1 MDVEKQSLKGPCN
14 ETVKTSLKAT
24 TQIHP
29 SNTAQKRS
37 RATIAFRCFGFLVFL
52 LIIKIVAYDNLL
64 ASFPFPFPH
73 RRLSIKEREKIFL

>member
-14 ETVKTSLKAT
+14 EVVETSFKAT
-24 TQIHP
+24 TRIQL

-37 RATIAFRCFGFLVFL
+37 RATTAWRCFGFFVFL
-52 LIIKIVAYDNLL
+52 LIIKTVAYDNLL

-73 RRLSIKEREKIFL
+73 RRRSIKEREKIFL